1 MIKLLIITCCEVIMG
16 NRGNISYSFEVGYVD
31 DAKNYTITLYTTRKY
46 EVGDEVG
53 FLEDYIKIGLSDTI
67 KLYNNNQKKID

>member
-16 NRGNISYSFEVGYVD
+16 NGGNISYSYEVGYVD

-53 FLEDYIKIGLSDTI
+53 FFEDYIKIGLSDTI
-67 KLYNNNQKKID
+67 KLYNNNQKKIN